1 MENENIEEQMR
12 DAEAAPESE
21 VKLDEAEP
29 LIDMSPVK
37 MQSAGYV
44 YIYDTITRERSI
56 CNRNMLA
63 AQLKKKRVDGS
74 FIFTTR
80 KPKVAPKRGTLKCML
95 HPDERKPIYD
105 TWGFAVCMKSNI
117 TSPYQVRRHMEKR
130 HKQEWATIKEE
141 IAQKEKERERA
152 DRAEDRKLQAALIK
166 KASKK

>member
-1 MENENIEEQMR
+1 MENIEEQIR

-21 VKLDEAEP
+21 AKLDEAEP

-44 YIYDTITRERSI
+44 YIYNTNTRERSV

-63 AQLKKKRVDGS
+63 AQLKKKRLDGS

-80 KPKVAPKRGTLKCML
+80 KPKVPPKRGTLKCML